1 MKLLL
6 PQWGLMTEIVAIIQ
20 ARMSSTRLPG
30 KVLLDL
36 GGRSVLSRMVERV
49 RLSKLITRVVVAT
62 TIDPSDEPIVKMCQD
77 EKIDVFRGSLP
88 DVLDRYYQAATKYQA
103 EIVVRLTG
111 DCPLIDPQLIDQT
124 IQALIDQKADFS
136 CNRLPPPFHRTYPI
150 GLDVEVC
157 SIAALTFAWHVAD
170 EKHDREHVLPY
181 LYEVKGRFKVV
192 QIDHTEDLGSLRWT
206 LDTPEDYTLL
216 QEVIQRLDGC
226 NDFTWLDVLDL
237 FRKDPELAQ
246 INQAIQHKSMFDV
259 EDRSKR
265 VQS

>member
-1 MKLLL
+1 
-6 PQWGLMTEIVAIIQ
+6 MTEIVAIIQ

-49 RLSKLITRVVVAT
+49 RQSKLITRVVVAT
-62 TIDPSDEPIVKMCQD
+62 TIDPSDEPIIQMCQH
-77 EKIDVFRGSLP
+77 EKIDFFRGSLP

-124 IQALIDQKADFS
+124 IQALIDQQADFS
-136 CNRLPPPFHRTYPI
+136 CNRLPPPFNRTYPI

-157 SIAALTFAWHVAD
+157 TMAALTFAWHVAD

-181 LYEVKGRFKVV
+181 LYE
-192 QIDHTEDLGSLRWT
+192 
-206 LDTPEDYTLL
+206 
-216 QEVIQRLDGC
+216 
-226 NDFTWLDVLDL
+226 
-237 FRKDPELAQ
+237 
-246 INQAIQHKSMFDV
+246 
-259 EDRSKR
+259 
-265 VQS
+265 